1 MARYNQNLYGEIIA
15 GNNPPDRYSDG
26 RLKWSIATVGCL
38 VTSIANALPTIGM
51 EEIDPSAVN
60 DRLKQAG
67 LFGSGDAYLRV
78 EGLPQAFE
86 GLEVSI
92 YKGYNQTAAR
102 FALDDPSQAVIL
114 GVDYRPQTAEV
125 EQHFVLLVSE
135 FLILDPDGGVDRPIS
150 YFGNKIFSTIILKN
164 NDMSI
169 QQTIIDAINAQ
180 DWGSEEEK
188 QARLNEARAGDWNN
202 LMKYG
207 GSEVRGWLKG
217 EQTKTAELRQELA
230 TVKKSAEGYSAIY
243 TFSTTNEQDTKQSQ
257 INVQMVK
264 DEEDA
269 PTPTK
274 PKLPITESTFFSWVE
289 TNLTALGLG
298 GVVSTPLINELWT
311 ASNDTQKVAVI
322 VGLLLII
329 GISYYLTTI
338 KKKNRL

>member
-15 GNNPPDRYSDG
+15 GNNPPERYDG
-26 RLKWSIATVGCL
+26 KLRWSIATVGCL
-38 VTSIANALPTIGM
+38 ITSIANALPTIGM
-51 EEIDPSAVN
+51 EEIDPPAVN

-67 LFGSGDAYLRV
+67 LFGSGNAYLRV

-92 YKGYNQTAAR
+92 FEGYNLAAAR

-125 EQHFVLLVSE
+125 EQHFILLVSE

-150 YFGNKIFSTIILKN
+150 YFGNKIFSTIIIKN

-169 QQTIIDAINAQ
+169 QQAIINAINTQ
-180 DWGSEEEK
+180 NWGSEQEK
-188 QARLNEARAGDWNN
+188 QARINEINAGDYYNFT
-202 LMKYG
+202 KFA
-207 GSEVRGWLKG
+207 GSEVRGWLRD
-217 EQTKTAELRQELA
+217 EQQKNTEQNKINELSQELA
-230 TVKKSAEGYSAIY
+230 EAKAI
-243 TFSTTNEQDTKQSQ
+243 QSP
-257 INVQMVK
+257 INVQLIK

-269 PTPTK
+269 PAPAK

-329 GISYYLTTI
+329 GISYYLTII